1 MNASRLLLAE
11 ALLMQSHQAFAMGP
25 VAAERADIKYL
36 RGQYRFER
44 RIVDLGIVREGDDGG
59 APVGCGAAENVIGP
73 FGRDLDTGKTFAIGK
88 GAARVDH
95 SHAIAGERGDLR
107 QRLGDV
113 YRADESFKTQRVNLD
128 VHVDTASLGRL
139 DAQDVLL
146 ASGKPGT
153 YTLATSLPGDV
164 SLQLELQPG
173 STHYV
178 HTRLRMI
185 GNRVVV
191 ELVEVEEQVAKLH
204 QAGAAGEL
212 IAI

>member
-1 MNASRLLLAE
+1 MKRALIKSTL
-11 ALLMQSHQAFAMGP
+11 ALLVMTTSFWAAAGSLQA
-25 VAAERADIKYL
+25 AD
-36 RGQYRFER
+36 EAT
-44 RIVDLGIVREGDDGG
+44 IV
-59 APVGCGAAENVIGP
+59 
-73 FGRDLDTGKTFAIGK
+73 
-88 GAARVDH
+88 
-95 SHAIAGERGDLR
+95 
-107 QRLGDV
+107 V

>member
-1 MNASRLLLAE
+1 MKRALIKSTLALIVMTTSFWAAAGSPQAADE
-11 ALLMQSHQAFAMGP
+11 AT
-25 VAAERADIKYL
+25 
-36 RGQYRFER
+36 
-44 RIVDLGIVREGDDGG
+44 IV
-59 APVGCGAAENVIGP
+59 
-73 FGRDLDTGKTFAIGK
+73 
-88 GAARVDH
+88 
-95 SHAIAGERGDLR
+95 
-107 QRLGDV
+107 V

-178 HTRLRMI
+178 HTRLQI
-185 GNRVVV
+185 GRAHV
-191 ELVEVEEQVAKLH
+191 
-204 QAGAAGEL
+204 
-212 IAI
+212 